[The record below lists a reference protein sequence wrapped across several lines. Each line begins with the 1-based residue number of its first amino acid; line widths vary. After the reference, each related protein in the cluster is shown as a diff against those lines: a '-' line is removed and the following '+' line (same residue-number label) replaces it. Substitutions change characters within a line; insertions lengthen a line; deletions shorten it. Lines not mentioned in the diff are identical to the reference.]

1 MAESDRTVA
10 AEAGFDGAT
19 VLIVVCEGPDLVVR
33 ALNAT
38 MQDLVPGREIEG
50 RPIAEALPEVTSDQG
65 VERYL
70 EVFHSGVPYRS
81 PEWRTQM
88 RTVDGDMVEVITD
101 LTIVPW
107 RRDGEVVGV
116 VATGVDVS
124 EQARQRRAAE
134 NVEAARRTAE
144 LRAETA

>member
-1 MAESDRTVA
+1 MADSDRTAA
-10 AEAGFDGAT
+10 AEAGFDEAA

-50 RPIAEALPEVTSDQG
+50 RPIAVALPELISDQA
-65 VERYL
+65 VEQYL
-70 EVFHSGVPYRS
+70 EVFRTGVPYRS
-81 PEWRTQM
+81 REWRTQI

-107 RRDGEVVGV
+107 RRDGEVAGV

-124 EQARQRRAAE
+124 
-134 NVEAARRTAE
+134 
-144 LRAETA
+144 